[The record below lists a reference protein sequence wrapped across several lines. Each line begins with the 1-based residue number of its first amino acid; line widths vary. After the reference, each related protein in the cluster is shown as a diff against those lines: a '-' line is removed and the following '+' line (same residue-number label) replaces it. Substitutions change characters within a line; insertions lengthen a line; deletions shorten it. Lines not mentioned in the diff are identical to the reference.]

1 MKRVHLLGNLG
12 EKFGPLWRANC
23 STVSEALRLIE
34 CQCPD
39 FKKYLIDTVEEG
51 TNFSVR
57 TGEELLETGEELYMN
72 ITEDDIYITE
82 VPVGSGGWGK
92 ILVGALLVIAAVL
105 VVMFPILL
113 TGLGPA
119 FAGGVTTAGVTTIGL
134 GWAGTMLVTTIASIG
149 LNLIMAGVNELLM
162 PKPEKGKQG
171 GAFFSG
177 AVNTVKQGQPVPVLY
192 GELIVGGAPISV
204 SYTKS
209 KIATTGY
216 VYTDAQPGPMP
227 AGATSTSN
235 PYATDPQNYSENYIG
250 NIDALINPKLIEES
264 LSNFQFG
271 ISYW

>member
-1 MKRVHLLGNLG
+1 MKRIHLLGNLG

-39 FKKYLIDTVEEG
+39 FKKYLIDIVEQG
-51 TNFSVR
+51 TNFAVR
-57 TGEELLETGEELYMN
+57 TGEELLETGEELFMN
-72 ITEDDIYITE
+72 VTEEDVYITE

-92 ILVGALLVIAAVL
+92 IIVGAILIVAAIAFVVITSGA
-105 VVMFPILL
+105 
-113 TGLGPA
+113 GLSALSSAGA
-119 FAGGVTTAGVTTIGL
+119 FASAFGQLTLGQAIFAVTL
-134 GWAGTMLVTTIASIG
+134 ASIG

-162 PKPEKGKQG
+162 PKPDKGKQG

-177 AVNTVKQGQPVPVLY
+177 PINTVKQGQPVPVLY

-209 KIATTGY
+209 KITTTGY
-216 VYTDAQPGPMP
+216 VYTDAQAGPPP
-227 AGATSTSN
+227 AGTTSTSN

-250 NIDALINPKLIEES
+250 NIDSLVNLDLIRES

>member
-1 MKRVHLLGNLG
+1 MKRIHLLGNLG

-39 FKKYLIDTVEEG
+39 FKKYLIDAVEEG
-51 TNFSVR
+51 TNFAVR

-72 ITEDDIYITE
+72 VTEDDVYITE

-92 ILVGALLVIAAVL
+92 IIVGAILVIAAIAITIASGGTAL
-105 VVMFPILL
+105 PALLATGGALTTFGTVVVATL
-113 TGLGPA
+113 
-119 FAGGVTTAGVTTIGL
+119 
-134 GWAGTMLVTTIASIG
+134 ASIG
-149 LNLIMAGVNELLM
+149 LNLILAGVNELLM
-162 PKPEKGKQG
+162 PKPDKGKQG

-177 AVNTVKQGQPVPVLY
+177 AINTVKQGQPVPVLY

-216 VYTDAQPGPMP
+216 VYTDAQPGPAP
-227 AGATSTSN
+227 AGTTSTSN
-235 PYATDPQNYSENYIG
+235 PYATDPQNYSQNYIG
-250 NIDALINPKLIEES
+250 NIDALINLELIEES
-264 LSNFQFG
+264 LSSFQFG

>member
-1 MKRVHLLGNLG
+1 MKRIHLLGNLG

-23 STVSEALRLIE
+23 STISEALRLIE

-39 FKKYLIDTVEEG
+39 FKKYLIDIVEQG
-51 TNFSVR
+51 TNFAVR
-57 TGEELLETGEELYMN
+57 TGEELLETGEELFMN
-72 ITEDDIYITE
+72 VTEDDVYITE

-92 ILVGALLVIAAVL
+92 ILVGALLVVAAV
-105 VVMFPILL
+105 VAVMFPVLL
-113 TGLGPA
+113 PA
-119 FAGGVTTAGVTTIGL
+119 FMTATTGGVLGLSAVGSAIVFGV
-134 GWAGTMLVTTIASIG
+134 ASIG

-162 PKPEKGKQG
+162 PKPDKGKQG

-177 AVNTVKQGQPVPVLY
+177 AINTVKQGQPVPVLY

-216 VYTDAQPGPMP
+216 VYTDATAGPAP
-227 AGATSTSN
+227 AGTTSTSN

-250 NIDALINPKLIEES
+250 NIDALINLELIEES

>member
-1 MKRVHLLGNLG
+1 MKRIHLLGNLG

-51 TNFSVR
+51 TNFAVR
-57 TGEELLETGEELYMN
+57 TGKELLETGEELYMN
-72 ITEDDIYITE
+72 ITEEDVYITE

-92 ILVGALLVIAAVL
+92 IIVGAILIVAAIVL
-105 VVMFPILL
+105 AFIPGTQMLSAAAAQAFY
-113 TGLGPA
+113 TGA
-119 FAGGVTTAGVTTIGL
+119 AIF
-134 GWAGTMLVTTIASIG
+134 ASIG

-162 PKPEKGKQG
+162 PKPDKGKQG

-177 AVNTVKQGQPVPVLY
+177 PINTIKQGQPVPLLY

-209 KIATTGY
+209 RTATTGY
-216 VYTDAQPGPMP
+216 VNADATAGPAP
-227 AGATSTSN
+227 AGTTSTSN
-235 PYATDPQNYSENYIG
+235 PYTPNPQEYGENYIG
-250 NIDALINPKLIEES
+250 NIDSLPNPQTIQES
-264 LSNFQFG
+264 LMNFNFN
-271 ISYW
+271 ISFSF

>member
-72 ITEDDIYITE
+72 VTEDDVYITE

-92 ILVGALLVIAAVL
+92 ILVGAILIVAAIA
-105 VVMFPILL
+105 L
-113 TGLGPA
+113 TFAFGPGGGATLGQA
-119 FAGGVTTAGVTTIGL
+119 FAYIGTTYGVAAQVGIV
-134 GWAGTMLVTTIASIG
+134 MLASIG

-162 PKPEKGKQG
+162 PKPDKGKQG

-177 AVNTVKQGQPVPVLY
+177 PVNTVKQGQPVPVLY